1 MKLQKKMMILGLV
14 ALVMAVLYVFWN
26 LDLAILRYSLTRRI
40 PRLIA
45 LVLTATMIAI
55 ASLLFQTITN
65 NRILTPN
72 ALGLDSLYVM
82 GQTLIVMV
90 TTRMRIV
97 TPNSTINFLI
107 STTIMG
113 GFSLILY
120 RLLFKE
126 RQNMYLLLLIGAI
139 FGTLFR
145 SLTGF
150 FQMILDPNEFAL
162 LQGRLFA
169 SFNNIQSNLIFV
181 ALILFLLLI
190 PFIYDYFQSL
200 DVLLLGREQALNLG
214 IDYNKITQRIF
225 LVVVILTAISTA
237 LVGPIT
243 FLGLLVVNL
252 SYEILKTYKHIY
264 LMIGAILISIIA
276 LVGGQLILERW
287 LNFSIPLSVII
298 NLVGGTYFVY
308 LLIKERSA

>member
-1 MKLQKKMMILGLV
+1 MKLQKKMIILSLV
-14 ALVMAVLYVFWN
+14 ALLVAILYVFWN

-55 ASLLFQTITN
+55 ASLFFQTITN

-72 ALGLDSLYVM
+72 SLGLDSLYVM

-113 GFSLILY
+113 SFSLVLY

-139 FGTLFR
+139 LGTLFR

-252 SYEILKTYKHIY
+252 SYEILKTYKHVY
-264 LMIGAILISIIA
+264 LMIGAILISIIT

-287 LNFSIPLSVII
+287 FNFSIPLSVII
-298 NLVGGTYFVY
+298 NLVGGAYFVY